1 MYPSNNVLVEGVTY
15 RIVMNSDK
23 IFENLVYKN
32 KVNLNGKEM
41 FCFVDI
47 KNDERPTYLN
57 ISYIAGI
64 IETGTELN
72 SIIFDQMEETNAITA
87 K

>member
-1 MYPSNNVLVEGVTY
+1 MYNNVLVEGVTY
-15 RIVMNSDK
+15 RIIMNSDK
-23 IFENLVYKN
+23 ILENLVYKQ
-32 KVNLNGKEM
+32 KVNLNGKDM

-47 KNDERPTYLN
+47 KHDERPTYLN

-64 IETGTELN
+64 IEIDTEMN
-72 SIIFDQMEETNAITA
+72 SIIFDQMQETNQITS

>member
-1 MYPSNNVLVEGVTY
+1 MYNNVLVEGVTY
-15 RIVMNSDK
+15 RVIMNSDK
-23 IFENLVYKN
+23 IIENLVYKN

-47 KNDERPTYLN
+47 KHDDRPTYLN
-57 ISYIAGI
+57 ISYVAGI

-72 SIIFDQMEETNAITA
+72 SVIFDQMEEANTITA

>member
-1 MYPSNNVLVEGVTY
+1 MYNNVLVEGVTY
-15 RIVMNSDK
+15 RIIMNSDK
-23 IFENLVYKN
+23 ILENLVYKQ
-32 KVNLNGKEM
+32 KVNLNGKDM

-47 KNDERPTYLN
+47 KHDERPTYLN

-64 IETGTELN
+64 IEIDTEMN
-72 SIIFDQMEETNAITA
+72 SIIFDQMQEANQITS